1 MTEPLPDIEL
11 TLEQAA
17 MLFQSALM
25 VIVRM
30 EEEEFDTRP
39 QSAAIPRGVMCC
51 GDAMLLVPAAMLL
64 TAKLYPQLMD
74 MEVLQ
79 QALRNASSA
88 MPTIN

>member
-1 MTEPLPDIEL
+1 MNDPLPEIDL

-17 MLFQSALM
+17 ILFHTAISVVA
-25 VIVRM
+25 RM
-30 EEEEFDTRP
+30 ETDEFDARP
-39 QSAAIPRGVMCC
+39 QSAAIPRDVMCC
-51 GDAMLLVPAAMLL
+51 GDALLLIPAAMLL

-74 MEVLQ
+74 VEVLQ